1 MVRSAQYQ
9 GSMIEVIKHENT
21 RMLRE
26 ERRGGDKKVSD
37 IRPTERERGEKESGP
52 SSDQQ
57 HPGAPAL
64 RL

>member
-1 MVRSAQYQ
+1 MSAQYQ

-26 ERRGGDKKVSD
+26 ARRGEARDKKVPD
-37 IRPTERERGEKESGP
+37 IRPTERGEKRADQDQINNIPGP
-52 SSDQQ
+52 
-57 HPGAPAL
+57 

>member
-37 IRPTERERGEKESGP
+37 IRPTEREREERKRVDHHQINNIPGP
-52 SSDQQ
+52 
-57 HPGAPAL
+57 

>member
-1 MVRSAQYQ
+1 
-9 GSMIEVIKHENT
+9 MIEVIKHENT

-37 IRPTERERGEKESGP
+37 IRPTERGEKRADQDQINNIPGP
-52 SSDQQ
+52 
-57 HPGAPAL
+57 

>member
-1 MVRSAQYQ
+1 
-9 GSMIEVIKHENT
+9 MIEVIKHENT

-37 IRPTERERGEKESGP
+37 IRPTERGEKESGP

-57 HPGAPAL
+57 HPGAPAV